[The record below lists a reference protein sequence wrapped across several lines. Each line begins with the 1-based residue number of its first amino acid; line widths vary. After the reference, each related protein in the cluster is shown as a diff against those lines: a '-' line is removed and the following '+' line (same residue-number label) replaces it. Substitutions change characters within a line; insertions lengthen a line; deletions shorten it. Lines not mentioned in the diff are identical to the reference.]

1 MNYILETNVEFP
13 QSGLHLGRGGKESV
27 GVRIPGAHFGGLDA
41 RLGKSTLK
49 INNLFEGP
57 GL

>member
-1 MNYILETNVEFP
+1 M
-13 QSGLHLGRGGKESV
+13 GRGGKESV